1 MDTLEPEQKKV
12 LLALGNRAVNSIYLA
27 HIPTVK
33 VIPPRPI
40 ATSARYFAFLKGS
53 ISRSAHVNL

>member
-12 LLALGNRAVNSIYLA
+12 MLALGNRAVNSVYLA

-33 VIPPRPI
+33 VMPPRPV
-40 ATSARYFAFLKGS
+40 ATS
-53 ISRSAHVNL
+53 SR